1 MNAEPTPAWRRGLD
15 DVLATDWTLEDL
27 EEWLQN
33 LANDSEVSDA
43 EYRDASAEV
52 HSIVHDHDRS
62 VFDNPGFWSDAG
74 NELDGVEAAVYQL
87 LEGGE
92 PINEQTL
99 ASVGVTYEQYWA
111 LAAEQEARRQE
122 QWQRGGD
129 AASWS
134 ANTTREGYD
143 LVLDDPTIN
152 QLTAPAHDPGR
163 SWSDPVDPARGL
175 IDDEQDVTHAR
186 DRVFAALT
194 GLDPADHDT
203 RELTELVRTDWLED
217 WTPQEMREYYRR
229 TDYPVNQLGTQHQDA
244 EHIDTQELV
253 DQAVNAAEDL
263 TTGPATS
270 PSDDEDAAR
279 AEQLNH
285 WSAEDHAD
293 DGDSAGYGLT
303 DEEVSDDHG

>member
-1 MNAEPTPAWRRGLD
+1 VNPEQTPAWRRSLD
-15 DVLATDWTLEDL
+15 AVLATDWAPEDL
-27 EEWLQN
+27 EGWLRN

-52 HSIVHDHDRS
+52 HSIVYDGPSSALDDPDLWD
-62 VFDNPGFWSDAG
+62 VGT
-74 NELDGVEAAVYQL
+74 ELDGVDAAVYQL

-92 PINEQTL
+92 PVNEQTL
-99 ASVGVTYEQYWA
+99 ASVGVSYEQYWA
-111 LAAEQEARRQE
+111 LVAEQEARREE

-134 ANTTREGYD
+134 ANPPARDGYD
-143 LVLDDPTIN
+143 LVLDDPTITE
-152 QLTAPAHDPGR
+152 QTAPAQDPGR

-175 IDDEQDVTHAR
+175 LDDEQDVTQAR
-186 DRVFAALT
+186 DRVFSALT

-203 RELTELVRTDWLED
+203 RELTDLVHTDWLED
-217 WTPQEMREYYRR
+217 WTPQEMREHYRR
-229 TDYPVNQLGTQHQDA
+229 TDYPVNQLGTQHQEA

-253 DQAVNAAEDL
+253 DQAVTAAEDL
-263 TTGPATS
+263 TTGPATG

-285 WSAEDHAD
+285 WSAEDNAAAS
-293 DGDSAGYGLT
+293 DSAAAS
-303 DEEVSDDHG
+303 DEEVSDDR